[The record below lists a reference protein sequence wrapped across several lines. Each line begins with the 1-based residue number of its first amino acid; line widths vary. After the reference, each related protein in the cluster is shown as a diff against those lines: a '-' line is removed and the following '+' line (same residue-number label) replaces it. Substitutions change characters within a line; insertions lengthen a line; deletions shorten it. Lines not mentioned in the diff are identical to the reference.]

1 MQKYNALFG
10 CFSFYSYFC
19 SMFGAKKQKQM
30 DEKVYKY
37 QKEIDELI
45 ALGCQMPSLYAP
57 NNMSA
62 CRFSFSDSTH
72 QNHIPQYM
80 SNPKRMLQDIA
91 KSKASLSL
99 LALSCFDT
107 PSRAETFYANLK
119 KAFKNISMSIG
130 DALAEGVLSNDDGR
144 KTVTANNGHFDMY
157 EYVGCDLNNTFQI
170 TKQLT
175 DNEERKGI

>member
-1 MQKYNALFG
+1 MFQFLFVLLQRVWRKE
-10 CFSFYSYFC
+10 
-19 SMFGAKKQKQM
+19 AKLM
-30 DEKVYKY
+30 DEKAYKY

>member
-1 MQKYNALFG
+1 
-10 CFSFYSYFC
+10 
-19 SMFGAKKQKQM
+19 MFQFLLVLLQHVWRKEAKLM

-62 CRFSFSDSTH
+62 CRFSFSDGTH

-175 DNEERKGI
+175 DDEGRKGI

>member
-1 MQKYNALFG
+1 MFQFLFVLLQHVWRKE
-10 CFSFYSYFC
+10 
-19 SMFGAKKQKQM
+19 AKLM

-62 CRFSFSDSTH
+62 CRFSFSDGTH

-175 DNEERKGI
+175 DDEGRKGI

>member
-1 MQKYNALFG
+1 MFQFLFVLLQHVWR
-10 CFSFYSYFC
+10 
-19 SMFGAKKQKQM
+19 KETKLM
-30 DEKVYKY
+30 DEKAYKY

-57 NNMSA
+57 DNMSA
-62 CRFSFSDSTH
+62 CRFSFSDGTH

-175 DNEERKGI
+175 DDEGRKRI

>member
-1 MQKYNALFG
+1 MFQFLFVLLQHVWRKE
-10 CFSFYSYFC
+10 
-19 SMFGAKKQKQM
+19 AKLM

-45 ALGCQMPSLYAP
+45 ALGCQMPSLYATD
-57 NNMSA
+57 NMSA